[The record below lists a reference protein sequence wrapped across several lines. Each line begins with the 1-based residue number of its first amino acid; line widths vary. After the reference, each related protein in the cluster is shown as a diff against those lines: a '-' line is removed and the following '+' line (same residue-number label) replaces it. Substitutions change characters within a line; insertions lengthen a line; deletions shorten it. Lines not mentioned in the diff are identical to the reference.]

1 LQHLAWLSWRLIRN
15 FPALVRRL
23 CSRGA
28 PGPEKLQR
36 RIDLGE
42 ERLDFGALVRAG
54 SGFKPRQQLLF
65 LSQQLRKSGHP
76 ITAMS
81 TVSKGPLGEQ
91 PFLGH
96 QLRVPKL
103 KPMLGPPP

>member
-1 LQHLAWLSWRLIRN
+1 
-15 FPALVRRL
+15 
-23 CSRGA
+23 
-28 PGPEKLQR
+28 
-36 RIDLGE
+36 
-42 ERLDFGALVRAG
+42 
-54 SGFKPRQQLLF
+54 LLF